1 MSADFCGTGQWSGPK
16 PGDPDNN
23 SILYASPG
31 FGGIDVA
38 WTYPGVN
45 PHAVAHVILFRSSS
59 SDPTTMVQ
67 HAIVDGSFF
76 FDRIDSATPIQ
87 YYYWI
92 RIVSINGT
100 VGDVIGPAS
109 STARSS
115 IEDTI
120 ESLSGKI
127 NEGVLSQTLKA
138 EIDRIEVNALDL
150 SQEILDR
157 ALNDDALG
165 ASFNTIQAFSEET
178 RALVQTE
185 AIARAEADSAFVGV
199 ANTLYANV
207 EQNTA
212 AIQDLSKVIVEVDA
226 ASALRVSQAE
236 AQLGSN
242 LSQVE
247 QAMSSDIE
255 RVDGRIVTLSAQ
267 WTAKVQVNGLIGG
280 FGIYASDDGVVSEVQ
295 AGFDVDT
302 FFVGRST
309 TAGIRPFIV
318 AGNEVFIDGA
328 VINSLTFNKLRAD
341 DGSLAFDNGK
351 LQAKHIAV
359 DQLSITNANIKGD
372 LKSDNYVPG
381 VSGWIIKK

>member
-59 SDPTTMVQ
+59 ADPTTMVQ

-76 FDRIDSATPIQ
+76 FDRIDSAAPIQ

-138 EIDRIEVNALDL
+138 EIDRIKVNALDL

-185 AIARAEADSAFVGV
+185 AIARTEADSAFVAV
-199 ANTLYANV
+199 ANTLYAST
-207 EQNTA
+207 EQNA
-212 AIQDLSKVIVEVDA
+212 GSIQELSKVVVEVDKA
-226 ASALRVSQAE
+226 NAQRISQAE
-236 AQLGSN
+236 AVLGEDIGR
-242 LSQVE
+242 VE
-247 QAMSSDIE
+247 QSLSTTVE
-255 RVDGRIVTLSAQ
+255 RVDGKLQTLSAQ

-318 AGNEVFIDGA
+318 AGNEVFINGA

-341 DGSLAFDNGK
+341 DGSLAFANGK
-351 LQAKHIAV
+351 LQAKYIEV
-359 DQLSITNANIKGD
+359 ENLSITNANFKGD